1 MYADDLVLLGEN
13 ENDLQ
18 SLLDVLYKWCDNW
31 NVQVNCEKSAVIHFR
46 PHSKTQTTHSFTC
59 GNNDI
64 NVLNSYKYLGLV
76 LTDSLNSELTVKSV
90 AQSANRALGLLICKV
105 KTNGGV
111 PYECFVKLFDRLV
124 WPIISYGAS
133 IWGTR
138 SFPAIEAVFNRAC
151 RFYLGLG
158 QQAPTVAVRGDM
170 GLVPPLA
177 RQYRGRGP

>member
-1 MYADDLVLLGEN
+1 MGA
-13 ENDLQ
+13 
-18 SLLDVLYKWCDNW
+18 
-31 NVQVNCEKSAVIHFR
+31 KSTTTSNHPSTPR

-59 GNNDI
+59 GNNDV
-64 NVLNSYKYLGLV
+64 NVLNSYKYQGLV
-76 LTDSLNSELTVKSV
+76 LTDSLNFELTVKSV

-111 PYECFVKLFDRLV
+111 PYECFVKLFDSLL
-124 WPIISYGAS
+124 WPIISYGAF

-151 RFYLGLG
+151 RFHLGLG

-170 GLVPPLA
+170 GMVPPLA
-177 RQYRGRGP
+177 RQYREVARQYKRLKLLPPDRLNS